1 MSCVIEMEVLV
12 LGAGSERRQVGI
24 TANSEYYF
32 GFNLQSSS
40 RPPAASAPVS
50 GSARSNGD
58 SPNAFVS
65 CELGQEPV
73 APLQQRHYCYY
84 YYPSFL
90 SKLKNNKSKL

>member
-40 RPPAASAPVS
+40 RPPAAYTHSE
-50 GSARSNGD
+50 RMQ
-58 SPNAFVS
+58 
-65 CELGQEPV
+65 ELKG
-73 APLQQRHYCYY
+73 ADLQTQKASQRTERA
-84 YYPSFL
+84 SLTL
-90 SKLKNNKSKL
+90 SE